1 MFKRARYEADCTAE
15 GTFMDTNATSRE
27 FGAFISAF
35 CDHITKKMH
44 LKPSEQGLTY
54 VITCTKHALFIECN
68 PGV

>member
-1 MFKRARYEADCTAE
+1 
-15 GTFMDTNATSRE
+15 MDTNATSRE